1 MTNAANSPPKMRG
14 RPFKKGKSGNPRGRP
29 QGSRNKATIALEAL
43 ISGEAERVV
52 QTMIEAAKGGD
63 VTAAKA
69 LLDRLIPP
77 RKGRSIM
84 LDLPRVESG
93 ADLVHALSATID
105 AMANGVVTP
114 DEASTIAGVLE
125 QKRKAIEVEEIERR
139 LAALEAKQGS

>member
-1 MTNAANSPPKMRG
+1 MTNAASSPKKMRG
-14 RPFKKGKSGNPRGRP
+14 RPFPKGKSGNPKGRP

-52 QTMIEAAKGGD
+52 QTMIDAAKGGD

-84 LDLPRVESG
+84 VDLPRVESG

-105 AMANGVVTP
+105 AMASGVVTP
-114 DEASTIAGVLE
+114 DEAATIAGVLE
-125 QKRKAIEVEEIERR
+125 QKRKAIELEEIERR
-139 LAALEAKQGS
+139 LAALESKQAD

>member
-1 MTNAANSPPKMRG
+1 MTNAVNSPKKVRG
-14 RPFKKGKSGNPRGRP
+14 RPFPKGKSGNPKGRP

-52 QTMIEAAKGGD
+52 QTMIEAAKNGD
-63 VTAAKA
+63 VAAAKA

-114 DEASTIAGVLE
+114 DEAATVAGVLE
-125 QKRKAIEVEEIERR
+125 QKHKAIEVEEIGRR
-139 LAALEAKQGS
+139 LAALEAKQAG